1 MFGKMQQYHVQ
12 SINAVYF
19 REKGKKHRWCVPL
32 KENRVLTR
40 RMKLAARRTFYTF
53 EESCNTQNALREVA
67 LVIEL
72 GCAICDISI
81 ALCSRNF
88 QNVKLR
94 LDFVEIC

>member
-40 RMKLAARRTFYTF
+40 KMKLAARRTFYTF
-53 EESCNTQNALREVA
+53 EESCNTLNALDEVA
-67 LVIEL
+67 QVIKVC
-72 GCAICDISI
+72 CAICDISKTH
-81 ALCSRNF
+81 F
-88 QNVKLR
+88 
-94 LDFVEIC
+94 

>member
-19 REKGKKHRWCVPL
+19 REKGKKHRWCVPR

-53 EESCNTQNALREVA
+53 EESCNTLNALREVA

-72 GCAICDISI
+72 GCAMCDISI

-94 LDFVEIC
+94 LDFVEV

>member
-53 EESCNTQNALREVA
+53 EESCNTLNAFREVA
-67 LVIEL
+67 LVIEIRS
-72 GCAICDISI
+72 AIY
-81 ALCSRNF
+81 
-88 QNVKLR
+88 
-94 LDFVEIC
+94 DFKVIFC